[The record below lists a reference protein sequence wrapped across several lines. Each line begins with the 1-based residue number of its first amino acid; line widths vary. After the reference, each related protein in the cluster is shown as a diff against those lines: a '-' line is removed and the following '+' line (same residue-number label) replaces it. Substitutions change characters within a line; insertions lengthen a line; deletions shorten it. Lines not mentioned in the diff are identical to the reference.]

1 MVVKRRRKK
10 NKLRGQRTHGG
21 GGTKNRRGAGSRG
34 GVGRAGS
41 HKHKFSKYYLD
52 FGVKRTLK
60 AKKKS
65 ITINVE
71 EIQERIEEWLAIG
84 KVKNENG
91 IIIVDGK
98 NIGFG
103 KVLGR
108 GTIAKKIKIENASL
122 TKKAAEKI
130 TGAGGQITEAQEI
143 KAAKESPAGIRRG
156 EGEKIEEKEGAEAE

>member
-1 MVVKRRRKK
+1 MVVRRRRKK

-52 FGVKRTLK
+52 FGVKKTLK
-60 AKKKS
+60 AKNKA

-71 EIQERIEEWLAIG
+71 EIEARMEEWLAG
-84 KVKNENG
+84 KKVQNENG
-91 IIIVDGK
+91 IFIIDGR

-108 GTIAKKIKIENASL
+108 GILTKKIKVENVSL

-130 TGAGGQITEAQEI
+130 TKAGGQVMET
-143 KAAKESPAGIRRG
+143 KEGM
-156 EGEKIEEKEGAEAE
+156 EEKIEGKEEAEAK

>member
-34 GVGRAGS
+34 GVGKAGS

-60 AKKKS
+60 AKRRP

-71 EIQERIEEWLAIG
+71 EIQERVEEWLASG
-84 KVKNENG
+84 KVQNENG
-91 IIIVDGK
+91 IIIINGK

-108 GTIAKKIKIENASL
+108 GNITTKVKIENASV
-122 TKKAAEKI
+122 TKKAEAKI
-130 TGAGGQITEAQEI
+130 TQAGGQIMEMTEVEKVAT
-143 KAAKESPAGIRRG
+143 
-156 EGEKIEEKEGAEAE
+156 EGKEKEEVEAE

>member
-41 HKHKFSKYYLD
+41 QKHKFSKYYLT
-52 FGVKRTLK
+52 FGIKKTLK
-60 AKKKS
+60 HKNKA

-71 EIQERIEEWLAIG
+71 EIQNRIEEWLAKG
-84 KVKNENG
+84 KVQNENG
-91 IIIVDGK
+91 VIVIDGR
-98 NIGFG
+98 NLGFG

-108 GTIAKKIKIENASL
+108 GTITKKVRIENVVFT
-122 TKKAAEKI
+122 TKAEEKI
-130 TGAGGQITEAQEI
+130 TGAGGQIVEKTKKSPKEEPTATEG
-143 KAAKESPAGIRRG
+143 SP
-156 EGEKIEEKEGAEAE
+156 EVEEKTEEAEAE

>member
-60 AKKKS
+60 AKKKA

-71 EIQERIEEWLAIG
+71 EIQEKIEEWLAS
-84 KVKNENG
+84 KKAQNENG
-91 IIIVDGK
+91 IIIIDGK

-108 GTIAKKIKIENASL
+108 GTITKKIKIENASL
-122 TKKAAEKI
+122 TRKAAEKI
-130 TGAGGQITEAQEI
+130 TGAGGQITEAQEME
-143 KAAKESPAGIRRG
+143 AAEGSPARTRKG
-156 EGEKIEEKEGAEAE
+156 EVEKIEEKEEAEAE